1 MDHGAEL
8 AQGVEGAQ
16 EHGLQLPLLPG
27 VSRVVEQLARP
38 VQRTGKLGAS
48 IVLKRQEILKHVERL
63 NCIVG

>member
-1 MDHGAEL
+1 MYHGAEL

-38 VQRTGKLGAS
+38 VQRTGKLGAFQACIDS
-48 IVLKRQEILKHVERL
+48 IEKAGNIGT
-63 NCIVG
+63 C